1 MTRKRITARQL
12 NRILRK
18 LGRHV
23 QEDITGGYLNYGG
36 CAVYAALVGR
46 ELQRLGVP
54 VGVVVNGYGGANLDE
69 VRLKVTDVGDKGQW
83 NDNGVYFNHVGLEYA
98 INGHAYH
105 CDSEYL
111 SRARHHPQLNRL
123 YPGRL
128 AVDEAEALADDPI
141 GWNRC
146 FDRRL
151 IPEIKEAVEE
161 AFAPLTEDAREL
173 A

>member
-23 QEDITGGYLNYGG
+23 QEDITGGCLNYGG

-98 INGHAYH
+98 INVTLTTVTPSICPARATTRSLIACIPG
-105 CDSEYL
+105 DSQ
-111 SRARHHPQLNRL
+111 STKQRPWRMTR
-123 YPGRL
+123 
-128 AVDEAEALADDPI
+128 
-141 GWNRC
+141 
-146 FDRRL
+146 
-151 IPEIKEAVEE
+151 
-161 AFAPLTEDAREL
+161 
-173 A
+173 